1 MKPEITHEL
10 KTGRA
15 LGAQRGFATTFNWM
29 LNFCRNLRGMDGVE
43 VDRNDSDHPI
53 IRIGEVKATGGGL
66 APFAVRSYKLDPT
79 DDSQSREFIGKYG
92 WEIYL
97 PPGCL
102 SVGGNC
108 TPLNRKMNE
117 LDGHEDDD
125 ENWYDLAVDEDADC
139 GARSVT
145 EAVPDGQG
153 GTTNKT
159 VYYYEWDVI
168 VHAKTRAKVWQVDEL
183 NASAR
188 RLYYVEARPRKLTN
202 GQNRTSEQQA
212 ENYWGDEV
220 YQTVATFNV
229 RTEPNTPVAKVS
241 RSISQ
246 TVKNAISVAGRE
258 RSNFDLEWYFSID
271 DDTGKLNCEKVYCR
285 RISTAAA
292 GMTVTGPDYVEVT
305 DAASTIYARIDTN
318 GAAENVLDVVL
329 DPSATGSGDFVTW
342 LKLYDMSFNVVRA
355 DYRASSLVNVQVFR

>member
-1 MKPEITHEL
+1 MKPTVTYSL
-10 KTGRA
+10 ARGRA
-15 LGAQRGFATTFNWM
+15 IGAQRGFAETFNWM
-29 LNFCRNLRGMDGVE
+29 LAFCRNLTGGPGVE
-43 VDRNDSDHPI
+43 VDRKDSDHPI
-53 IRIGEVKATGGGL
+53 IRVVDVESSSEL
-66 APFAVRSYKLDPT
+66 RPFAVRCYRLDPSET
-79 DDSQSREFIGKYG
+79 GVTREFLGKYG
-92 WEIYL
+92 WKIYL
-97 PPGCL
+97 PSGCL
-102 SVGGNC
+102 SVGGSC

-125 ENWYDLAVDEDADC
+125 GDWYDLAVDESSDC
-139 GARSVT
+139 GVRTVT

-159 VYYYEWDVI
+159 VDYYEWDVI
-168 VHAKTRAKVWQVDEL
+168 VHAKTSAKVWQVDGL
-183 NASAR
+183 DASAR
-188 RLYYVEARPRKLTN
+188 RLYYVEARPRKLIN

-212 ENYWGDEV
+212 ENYWGDEFC
-220 YQTVATFNV
+220 QTGATFHV
-229 RTEPNTPVAKVS
+229 RIESNWPVAIKVS

-271 DDTGKLNCEKVYCR
+271 DDTGKLKCEKVYCR

-292 GMTVTGPDYVEVT
+292 GMNVTGPDYVDVT

-329 DPSATGSGDFVTW
+329 DPSATGGGDFVTW
-342 LKLYDMSFNVVRA
+342 LKLYDMSFNVVKA